1 MAWVTPPAADVRP
14 LDRLASLKLKL
25 GLVIVAAVVT
35 TLIVNE
41 LGLRY
46 GFKPASRAVV
56 AAGLALVMVQLLA
69 RGMISPLREMA
80 SASRAMARGEH
91 GLRVT
96 ASSNDEVGELA
107 RAFNVMTAELEEVDR
122 VRRDLVANVSHEL
135 RTPISALQAVLENLV
150 DDVEPAHPETFR
162 TMLKQVERLGRL
174 VTQLLDL
181 SRLESGVVPLQR
193 RRFLVQQLLDDAVDE
208 LRLQA
213 PETGLDVLV
222 EPPELSLEADP
233 ERVHQVVANLVE
245 NAVRHSPPG
254 EQVTVRARPLGDGT
268 VVIEVDDAGPGI
280 ADEDLDRVFERFY
293 RSDSARASADGGAGL
308 GLSIARWI
316 VDLHGGTIRPERR
329 RPTGCRMVVELPA
342 TAPRPDPPR
351 ALPSTRSITMPVT
364 TTVAEP
370 SPDPGA
376 QPPPTTST
384 SAWPDLTRIVPADTR
399 VLAAVAAAAIGTDL
413 AIRSGVVGL
422 AGALLPTVVVA
433 GLLASGRVTNRRTW
447 PLLGAV
453 ALLGLW
459 LVVRTN
465 WLLPLDILAAMTL
478 LVVAGSFAKVG
489 DPLDLTIPGTI
500 GRGLHAVAHGVLGIG
515 FPFSALRG
523 RRNLAV
529 VRGIALGAP
538 LLLVLG
544 MLLGSADP
552 VFASFFR
559 IPQDVSDLLLHVVLL
574 GVGAWGASG
583 LLRMASGE
591 SYAVRPTTARP
602 LGRVEALTVLGGVVA
617 IFAAFTVSQLVTV
630 IGGADYV
637 RRTAGLSYAEYARNG
652 FFQLLAVAI
661 ITLGVLVAVRAT
673 VVDPRH
679 RAFVVLS
686 EVSVVLTVLLVAGAV
701 RRLHLYEQAYG
712 LTSLR
717 LFSTALAIW
726 IGVVFV
732 LLGVSLTG
740 RVRPERQWF
749 VPVAAA
755 VGIVGLLALNVANPD
770 AWIVRR
776 NVDRFGA
783 TDKLDV
789 HHLVRLSED
798 AVPTLLDV
806 WVRMSPADAAI
817 VEQQVCAGERQATG
831 GLWAFNLARS
841 AAIDARN
848 RACPPAVVSD

>member
-1 MAWVTPPAADVRP
+1 MRP

-35 TLIVNE
+35 TLLVNE

-80 SASRAMARGEH
+80 TASRAMARGEH

-96 ASSNDEVGELA
+96 ATSNDEVGELA

-122 VRRDLVANVSHEL
+122 IRRDLVANVSHEL

-150 DDVEPAHPETFR
+150 DEVEDANPDTFR

-193 RRFLVQQLLDDAVDE
+193 RTFLVRELLDDAVDE

-213 PETGLDVLV
+213 PDTRLDVIV
-222 EPPELSLEADP
+222 EPRDLSLDADP

-254 EQVTVRARPLGDGT
+254 EPVTVRARTDGDAR
-268 VVIEVDDAGPGI
+268 VVVEVDDAGPGI
-280 ADEDLDRVFERFY
+280 ADEDAGRVFERFY
-293 RSDSARASADGGAGL
+293 RSDAARASADGGAGL
-308 GLSIARWI
+308 GLAIARWI
-316 VDLHGGTIRPERR
+316 VDLHGGTIRPERLV
-329 RPTGCRMVVELPA
+329 PTGCRMVVELPSHPA
-342 TAPRPDPPR
+342 HHPVHH
-351 ALPSTRSITMPVT
+351 PVT
-364 TTVAEP
+364 AERRSAAMTFSASTTE
-370 SPDPGA
+370 
-376 QPPPTTST
+376 PPPPPPGPPGPPTATTT
-384 SAWPDLTRIVPADTR
+384 SAWPDITRVAPADTR
-399 VLAAVAAAAIGTDL
+399 VLAAVAAAAVGTDL
-413 AIRSGVVGL
+413 AIRSQVVGL

-433 GLLASGRVTNRRTW
+433 GLLATGRVTNRRAW

-453 ALLGLW
+453 ALLGAF

-465 WLLPLDILAAMTL
+465 WLLPLDILAALTL
-478 LVVAGSFAKVG
+478 LVVAASFARDG
-489 DPLDLTIPGTI
+489 DPLDLTIPGAI
-500 GRGLHAVAHGVLGIG
+500 GRGLHAIAHGVLGIG

-523 RRNLAV
+523 RGNLAV

-559 IPQDVSDLLLHVVLL
+559 IPQDVTDLFVHAFLL

-583 LLRMASGE
+583 LLRMASGDP
-591 SYAVRPTTARP
+591 YDVRPTASRP
-602 LGRVEALTVLGGVVA
+602 LGRVEATTVLAGVVA

-637 RRTAGLSYAEYARNG
+637 RRTADLSYAEYARNG
-652 FFQLLAVAI
+652 FFQLIAVAI
-661 ITLGVLVAVRAT
+661 ITLGVLLAVRAT
-673 VVDPRH
+673 VADPHQRV
-679 RAFVVLS
+679 FVILS
-686 EVSVVLTVLLVAGAV
+686 EVAVGLTVLLVAGAV

-717 LFSTALAIW
+717 LFSTAFAIW

-732 LLGVSLTG
+732 FLGVSLTG
-740 RVRPERQWF
+740 RVRPDKQWF

-755 VGIVGLLALNVANPD
+755 IGVLGLLVLNVANPD

-789 HHLVRLSED
+789 AHLVRLSDD
-798 AVPTLLDV
+798 AVPTLLDARP
-806 WVRMSPADAAI
+806 RMSPQAAAV
-817 VEQQVCAGERQATG
+817 VEQTVCAGERRATG
-831 GLWAFNLARS
+831 GIWAFNLARN

-848 RACPPAVVSD
+848 EACAG